1 MPKKRKKDRKAPR
14 KRASVRAAP
23 ARHAEVEPLDWD
35 GEDEQEKGIELLG
48 SLTRRFPAPADGVKA
63 VRAGERVEW
72 TGSIDG
78 STMRHRVLLSHDGT
92 AVVEQAVCVGGI
104 LERALLCAWH
114 QAGEEGRE
122 ALVTG
127 VLAAL
132 DTLHAALRPALEA
145 DIREVC
151 PDYTA
156 PVPQPFREE
165 PERHGSGVPLFG
177 WRLLHPV
184 GPDTTW
190 EETVDTA
197 MWNSSMTMCG
207 WLDFTDGIPEL
218 QPAELARLLR
228 RHDVPALFCAGCG
241 DPITD
246 RHPRW
251 SGVWVTPDSDFGPL
265 CGGPY
270 TSPVGPKPL
279 LGMLTDEEFG
289 TPHRPA

>member
-1 MPKKRKKDRKAPR
+1 M
-14 KRASVRAAP
+14 
-23 ARHAEVEPLDWD
+23 DWD
-35 GEDEQEKGIELLG
+35 DEDETEEGIELLG

-63 VRAGERVEW
+63 VQAGERVEW
-72 TGSIDG
+72 TGHIDG
-78 STMRHRVLLSHDGT
+78 SMMRHRLLLTDDGT
-92 AVVEQAVCVGGI
+92 AAVEQAVFVGGI

-122 ALVTG
+122 VLESG

-132 DTLHAALRPALEA
+132 DTLHTALRPALEA
-145 DIREVC
+145 QIREVC

-156 PVPQPFREE
+156 AVPQPFREE
-165 PERHGSGVPLFG
+165 PEPHGPGMPLFG

-197 MWNSSMTMCG
+197 TWNSSTTMCG
-207 WLDFTDGIPEL
+207 WLGFDDGIPEL

-228 RHDVPALFCAGCG
+228 RHDVPALCCVDCG
-241 DPITD
+241 SPITD

-251 SGVWVTPDSDFGPL
+251 AGVWVTPDSDSGPL
-265 CGGPY
+265 CEAPRR
-270 TSPVGPKPL
+270 SPAGREPL
-279 LGMLTDEEFG
+279 LGMLADEEFG